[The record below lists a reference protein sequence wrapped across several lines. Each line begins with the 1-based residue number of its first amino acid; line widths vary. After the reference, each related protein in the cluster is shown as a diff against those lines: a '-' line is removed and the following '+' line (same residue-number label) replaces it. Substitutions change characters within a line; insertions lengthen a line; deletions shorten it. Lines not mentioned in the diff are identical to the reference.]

1 MHDNNWRNEYVVQ
14 ENNHKNYQWQNEW
27 TVKIKLKSKSQIVII
42 QTSHIQYYTL
52 YILFKQYSYKHINNL
67 NVQKT
72 WLLFL
77 YFQQTTKVN
86 RGLQIHRRLFIWT
99 LSSNIMMIGLNMQT
113 PFGIQILRLFRRC
126 YPGPWSWDSSWYIYI
141 YRAFILFLTFIT
153 YICFHM
159 SRKPITVVK
168 TEILNCTET
177 LVLGKYLNMIN
188 SNAFANI

>member
-1 MHDNNWRNEYVVQ
+1 M
-14 ENNHKNYQWQNEW
+14 
-27 TVKIKLKSKSQIVII
+27 
-42 QTSHIQYYTL
+42 
-52 YILFKQYSYKHINNL
+52 
-67 NVQKT
+67 QKT

-77 YFQQTTKVN
+77 YFQRATKVN

-99 LSSNIMMIGLNMQT
+99 LSSNIIMIGLNMQT

-168 TEILNCTET
+168 TEILNCTDT
-177 LVLGKYLNMIN
+177 LVLGKFLKMIN
-188 SNAFANI
+188 SYAFTNITIMYHIERRKYIRVNQLLFQE